1 MSWFYS
7 PSSGS
12 LKPPELTVVF
22 PLTKGLRIVELYF
35 SSLTMNNT
43 KVTTAA
49 KSHVGSTEKAIVS
62 TAFPE

>member
-22 PLTKGLRIVELYF
+22 PLTKWLTYSGIVLLYPH
-35 SSLTMNNT
+35 NENT